1 MREICSIK
9 NKEIFELKKKCKV
22 VQDKISRVVDSIPV
36 GTYSLINDLKKEEED
51 KKEEKNDKPRSLQ
64 N

>member
-36 GTYSLINDLKKEEED
+36 GTYSLINDIKKEEEE
-51 KKEEKNDKPRSLQ
+51 KKEEKNDKPRTLQ